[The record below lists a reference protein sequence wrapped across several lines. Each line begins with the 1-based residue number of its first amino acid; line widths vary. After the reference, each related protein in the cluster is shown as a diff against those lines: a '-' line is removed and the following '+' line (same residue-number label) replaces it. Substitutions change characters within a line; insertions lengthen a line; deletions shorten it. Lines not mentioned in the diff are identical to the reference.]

1 MKAPGGLHFPGR
13 VTLCAPFFH
22 HSMNYDDIR
31 GILRYVPQFRGQKF
45 VVLLDSVIIGHEN
58 LQNVLLDLAVLTSLN
73 IRVVVVFGARQ
84 QIMDLAARRGV
95 TLTSPD
101 ATGVTDDTTLDVAI
115 DAVSRISTDLLQQLN
130 GVGLRA
136 AVSNAIAAHPAGVI
150 KGRDLGHSGTI
161 DRVEAPAIQSLI
173 DQGMIPLVPPLG
185 FERGGRLLRLNS
197 AAVAVH
203 VATSIGAAKLLFVGG
218 GVVENSTGQR
228 IRQLSVEEA
237 RALAD
242 ANPGAEDTE
251 HSQTLLLRHAARAC
265 EGGVAR
271 VHFLDGKSD
280 DALLGELF
288 SIGGVG
294 TMVYRDAYHNIRPAR
309 RSDIEGIMRMVRQAV
324 DDEEL
329 VARSRQEI
337 RASLDCYFVLDVD
350 GTITGVVALHPW
362 PEHKAAEVASVYVRR
377 THEGMGY
384 GRKLVQF
391 AEKRAADAGC
401 ERIFALSTQA
411 YNFFEKKLGFQPV
424 PADDLPPGRREK
436 LLKSGRNSRV
446 MVKKLTK

>member
-1 MKAPGGLHFPGR
+1 
-13 VTLCAPFFH
+13 
-22 HSMNYDDIR
+22 MNYDDIR

-45 VVLLDSVIIGHEN
+45 VVLLDSSLIGHEN

-73 IRVVVVFGARQ
+73 IKVVVVFGARQ
-84 QIMDLAARRGV
+84 QVMDLAARHGV

-101 ATGVTDDTTLDVAI
+101 ATGVTDDATLEVAL

-161 DRVEAPAIQSLI
+161 DRVETASLQSLI
-173 DQGMIPLVPPLG
+173 EQGLIPLVPPLG
-185 FERGGRLLRLNS
+185 FEGGRLLRVNS
-197 AAVAVH
+197 AAVAVQ
-203 VATSIGAAKLLFVGG
+203 VATSIGAAKLLFVGA
-218 GVVENSTGQR
+218 GVVENSAGQR

-242 ANPGAEDTE
+242 ATPGAEDSE

-280 DALLGELF
+280 DAVLGELF

-309 RSDIEGIMRMVRQAV
+309 RSDVEGIMRMVRQAV

-337 RASLDCYFVLDVD
+337 RASLDRYFVLDVD
-350 GTITGVVALHPW
+350 GTVTGVVALHPW
-362 PEHKAAEVASVYVRR
+362 PEHKAAEVACLYVRR

-391 AEKRAADAGC
+391 AEKRAAEAGC
-401 ERIFALSTQA
+401 ERLFALSTQA
-411 YNFFEKKLGFQPV
+411 YNFFENRLGFAPAT
-424 PADDLPPGRREK
+424 ADDLPPARREK
-436 LLKSGRNSRV
+436 LLKSGRNSRI
-446 MVKKLTK
+446 MVKQLTK

>member
-1 MKAPGGLHFPGR
+1 
-13 VTLCAPFFH
+13 
-22 HSMNYDDIR
+22 MNYDDIR

-45 VVLLDSVIIGHEN
+45 VVLLDSALMGHEN

-73 IRVVVVFGARQ
+73 IKVVVVFGARQ
-84 QIMDLAARRGV
+84 QVMDLAARRGA

-101 ATGVTDDTTLDVAI
+101 ATGVTDDATLEVAV

-150 KGRDLGHSGTI
+150 KGRDLGHSGTV
-161 DRVEAPAIQSLI
+161 DRVEASSIQSLI
-173 DQGMIPLVPPLG
+173 EQGIIPLVPPLG
-185 FERGGRLLRLNS
+185 FERGGRLLRVNS
-197 AAVAVH
+197 ASVAVQ
-203 VATSIGAAKLLFVGG
+203 VAVSLGAAKLLFVGA
-218 GVVENSTGQR
+218 GVVENGAGQR

-237 RALAD
+237 RAFAD
-242 ANPGAEDTE
+242 ATPGGEDSE

-309 RSDIEGIMRMVRQAV
+309 RSDVEGIMRMVRDAV

-337 RASLDCYFVLDVD
+337 RASLDNYSVLDVD
-350 GTITGVVALHPW
+350 GTVTGVVALHPW
-362 PEHKAAEVASVYVRR
+362 QDKKAAELACLYVRR

-384 GRKLVQF
+384 GQKLVQY
-391 AEKRAADAGC
+391 AERRASEAGY
-401 ERIFALSTQA
+401 ERLFALSTQA
-411 YNFFEKKLGFQPV
+411 YNFFEHKLRYT
-424 PADDLPPGRREK
+424 PASPDDLPPARREK

-446 MVKKLTK
+446 MVKVLTRA

>member
-1 MKAPGGLHFPGR
+1 
-13 VTLCAPFFH
+13 
-22 HSMNYDDIR
+22 MNYDDIR

-45 VVLLDSVIIGHEN
+45 VVLLDSALMGHEN

-73 IRVVVVFGARQ
+73 IKVVVVFGARQ
-84 QIMDLAARRGV
+84 QVMDLAARRGV

-101 ATGVTDDTTLDVAI
+101 ATGVTDDATLEVSL

-161 DRVEAPAIQSLI
+161 DRVEGTALQALI
-173 DQGMIPLVPPLG
+173 EQGMIPLVPPLG
-185 FERGGRLLRLNS
+185 FERGGRLLRVNS
-197 AAVAVH
+197 AAVAVD
-203 VATSIGAAKLLFVGG
+203 VAVAIGAAKLLFVGA
-218 GVVENSTGQR
+218 GVVESGAGQR
-228 IRQLSVEEA
+228 IRQLSVDEA
-237 RALAD
+237 RALAN
-242 ANPGAEDTE
+242 ATPGAEDSE
-251 HSQTLLLRHAARAC
+251 HSQVLLLRHAARAC

-294 TMVYRDAYHNIRPAR
+294 TMVYRDAYHNIRQAR
-309 RSDIEGIMRMVRQAV
+309 RSDVEGIMRMVRNAV

-337 RASLDCYFVLDVD
+337 RASLDNYYVLDVD

-362 PEHKAAEVASVYVRR
+362 PENKAAEVACLYVRR

-384 GRKLVQF
+384 GRKLVKF
-391 AEKRAADAGC
+391 AEKRAAESGC
-401 ERIFALSTQA
+401 ERLFALSTQA
-411 YNFFEKKLGFQPV
+411 YNFFENKLGFATISP
-424 PADDLPPGRREK
+424 DDLPPARREK

-446 MVKKLTK
+446 MVKSLAQKPGN

>member
-1 MKAPGGLHFPGR
+1 
-13 VTLCAPFFH
+13 
-22 HSMNYDDIR
+22 MNYDDIR

-45 VVLLDSVIIGHEN
+45 VVLLESMIIGHEN

-73 IRVVVVFGARQ
+73 IKVVVVFGARQ
-84 QIMDLAARRGV
+84 QIIDLAARRGV

-101 ATGVTDDTTLDVAI
+101 ATGVTDDVTLDAAI
-115 DAVSRISTDLLQQLN
+115 DAVSRISTDLLQLLN

-197 AAVAVH
+197 ASVAVQ
-203 VATSIGAAKLLFVGG
+203 VATAIGAAKLLFVGG
-218 GVVENSTGQR
+218 GVVENPPGNR
-228 IRQLSVEEA
+228 VRQLSVEEA
-237 RALAD
+237 RALAN
-242 ANPGAEDTE
+242 ATPGEETE
-251 HSQTLLLRHAARAC
+251 HSQTMLLRHAARAC

-294 TMVYRDAYHNIRPAR
+294 TMVYRDAYHNIRQAR

-337 RASLDCYFVLDVD
+337 RSSLDCYFVLDVD
-350 GTITGVVALHPW
+350 GTITGVVALHLW
-362 PEHKAAEVASVYVRR
+362 PEIKAAEVASLYVRR
-377 THEGMGY
+377 SHEGMGY
-384 GRKLVQF
+384 GRKLVQY

-401 ERIFALSTQA
+401 GRIFALSTQA
-411 YNFFEKKLGFQPV
+411 YNFFEKKLGYQP
-424 PADDLPPGRREK
+424 AAAEDLPAPRRDK
-436 LLKSGRNSRV
+436 LLKSRRNSRV
-446 MVKKLTK
+446 MVKTLGK